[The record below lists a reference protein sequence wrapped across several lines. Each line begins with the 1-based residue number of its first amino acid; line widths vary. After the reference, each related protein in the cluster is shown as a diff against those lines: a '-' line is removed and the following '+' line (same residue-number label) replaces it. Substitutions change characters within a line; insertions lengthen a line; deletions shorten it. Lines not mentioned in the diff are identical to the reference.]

1 MEIIKDISQMQK
13 TANTLKKEGK
23 SIGFVPTMGFL
34 HAGHLSLI
42 EAARRECQTLVV
54 SIFVNPLQF
63 GAHDDFNTYP
73 RDLTH
78 DSQLAGKSGVDI
90 LFIPDAEH
98 IYPGGY
104 QTQVAVPGLSE
115 NLCGR
120 FRIGHFQGVTTVVC
134 KLFHIVKPDIAYFG
148 QKDYQQLIVIN
159 KMVADLN
166 MEVQIKGLPIVR
178 QKDGLAM
185 SSRNAYLNERER
197 KAAHCLYNSLCRAK
211 QMKEEGITQCS
222 KIISAIRD
230 IISAEPM
237 ARPEYI
243 RICHP
248 ETLQDIEYIEDRAL
262 LAMAVHIGKTRL
274 IDNCFL

>member
-13 TANTLKKEGK
+13 TANTSKKEGER
-23 SIGFVPTMGFL
+23 IGFV
-34 HAGHLSLI
+34 
-42 EAARRECQTLVV
+42 
-54 SIFVNPLQF
+54 
-63 GAHDDFNTYP
+63 
-73 RDLTH
+73 TH

-104 QTQVAVPGLSE
+104 QTQVAVPGLSK
-115 NLCGR
+115 NLCGQ
-120 FRIGHFQGVTTVVC
+120 FRIGHFQGVATIVC

-166 MEVQIKGLPIVR
+166 MDIQIKGLPIVR

-185 SSRNAYLNERER
+185 SSRNAYLDEKER
-197 KAAHCLYNSLCRAK
+197 KAAHCLYNSLCRAR
-211 QMKEEGITQCS
+211 QMKKEGITQCS
-222 KIISAIRD
+222 QIISAIRD

-243 RICHP
+243 QICHP
-248 ETLQDIEYIEDRAL
+248 ETLQDIECIEDRAL
-262 LAMAVHIGKTRL
+262 LAMAVYIGKTRL